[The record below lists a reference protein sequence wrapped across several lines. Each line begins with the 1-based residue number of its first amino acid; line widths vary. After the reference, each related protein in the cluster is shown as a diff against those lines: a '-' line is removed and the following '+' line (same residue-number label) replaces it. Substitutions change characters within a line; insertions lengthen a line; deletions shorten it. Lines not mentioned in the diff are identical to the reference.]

1 MEQKNQL
8 QASTKLEMQSRKQ
21 KVNSLIKY
29 VKNEDEKQIVQALDD
44 VKIKEI
50 TREDAD
56 RLIEVV
62 GKWGFYMGSSARLSS
77 DDILLLCKFLK
88 DNYNFLTINEINLA
102 ISLNLKGALG
112 KIEYYGNLSP
122 LYMSQVLNSFLEYRK
137 ENLQPLLERK
147 DRDDVKPTP
156 QLNKGELVKMTQDAL
171 RLEYSKF
178 IKGEVVDDLFS
189 IVYTYLD
196 KNNKLNLSDDSKR
209 KAFAFAQKMLSNEN
223 TRQAKNLGD
232 LIRNAVQKDDT
243 IRFEKYFQNGILMDF
258 FSKIESVDDLVNS
271 VNINEIL

>member
-1 MEQKNQL
+1 
-8 QASTKLEMQSRKQ
+8 MQSRKQ

-102 ISLNLKGALG
+102 ISLNLKGELG
-112 KIEYYGNLSP
+112 RIEYYGNLSP

-196 KNNKLNLSDDSKR
+196 KNNKLNPSDDSKR

>member
-1 MEQKNQL
+1 
-8 QASTKLEMQSRKQ
+8 MQSRKQ

-122 LYMSQVLNSFLEYRK
+122 LYMSQVLNAFLEYRK

-196 KNNKLNLSDDSKR
+196 KNNKLNPSDDSKR
-209 KAFAFAQKMLSNEN
+209 KAFAFSQKMLSNEN
-223 TRQAKNLGD
+223 TRQAKNIGD

-258 FSKIESVDDLVNS
+258 FSKIESVDDLVNG

>member
-122 LYMSQVLNSFLEYRK
+122 LYMSQVLNAFLEYRK

-196 KNNKLNLSDDSKR
+196 KNNKLNPSDDSKR

-223 TRQAKNLGD
+223 TRQAKNIGD

>member
-1 MEQKNQL
+1 
-8 QASTKLEMQSRKQ
+8 MQSRKQ

-122 LYMSQVLNSFLEYRK
+122 LYMSQVLNAFLEYRK

-196 KNNKLNLSDDSKR
+196 KNNKLNPSDDSKR
-209 KAFAFAQKMLSNEN
+209 KAFAFAQKMLCNEN
-223 TRQAKNLGD
+223 TRQAKNIGD

-258 FSKIESVDDLVNS
+258 FSKIESVDDLVNG

>member
-1 MEQKNQL
+1 
-8 QASTKLEMQSRKQ
+8 MQSRKQ

-209 KAFAFAQKMLSNEN
+209 KAFAFSQKMLSNEN
-223 TRQAKNLGD
+223 TRQAKNIGD

>member
-1 MEQKNQL
+1 
-8 QASTKLEMQSRKQ
+8 
-21 KVNSLIKY
+21 
-29 VKNEDEKQIVQALDD
+29 
-44 VKIKEI
+44 
-50 TREDAD
+50 
-56 RLIEVV
+56 
-62 GKWGFYMGSSARLSS
+62 
-77 DDILLLCKFLK
+77 
-88 DNYNFLTINEINLA
+88 
-102 ISLNLKGALG
+102 
-112 KIEYYGNLSP
+112 
-122 LYMSQVLNSFLEYRK
+122 
-137 ENLQPLLERK
+137 LERK

-209 KAFAFAQKMLSNEN
+209 KAFAFSQKMLSNEN
-223 TRQAKNLGD
+223 TRQAKNIGD

-258 FSKIESVDDLVNS
+258 FSKIESVDDLVNG

>member
-122 LYMSQVLNSFLEYRK
+122 LYMSQVLNAFLEYRK

-209 KAFAFAQKMLSNEN
+209 KAFAFSQKMLSNEN
-223 TRQAKNLGD
+223 TRQAKNIGD

-258 FSKIESVDDLVNS
+258 FSKIESVDDLVNG

>member
-1 MEQKNQL
+1 
-8 QASTKLEMQSRKQ
+8 MQSRKQ

-77 DDILLLCKFLK
+77 DDIL
-88 DNYNFLTINEINLA
+88 
-102 ISLNLKGALG
+102 
-112 KIEYYGNLSP
+112 
-122 LYMSQVLNSFLEYRK
+122 SQVLNAFLEYRK

-196 KNNKLNLSDDSKR
+196 KNNKLNPSDDSKR

>member
-1 MEQKNQL
+1 
-8 QASTKLEMQSRKQ
+8 MQSRKQ

-223 TRQAKNLGD
+223 TRQAKNIGD

-258 FSKIESVDDLVNS
+258 FSKIESVDDLVNG

>member
-21 KVNSLIKY
+21 KVNSLTKY
-29 VKNEDEKQIVQALDD
+29 AKNDDERQIVQALDD

-62 GKWGFYMGSSARLSS
+62 GKWGFYMGSSARLTS

-112 KIEYYGNLSP
+112 RNEYYGNLSP
-122 LYMSQVLNSFLEYRK
+122 LYMSQVLNAFIEYRK
-137 ENLQPLLERK
+137 ENLQPIFDRKERDEIK
-147 DRDDVKPTP
+147 APP
-156 QLNKGELVKMTQDAL
+156 QLNRDELLKMTKDAIL
-171 RLEYSKF
+171 LEYSKF
-178 IKGEVVDDLFS
+178 KKGEVVDDLFS
-189 IVYTYLD
+189 IVYTYLS
-196 KNNKLNLSDDSKR
+196 KNNRLNTSEEGKK
-209 KAFAFAQKMLSNEN
+209 KAFAFAQKMIASDNYKEA
-223 TRQAKNLGD
+223 RNLGD
-232 LIRNAVQKDDT
+232 LIRNAVKKDDGL
-243 IRFEKYFQNGILMDF
+243 RFDKYYETGIVMDF
-258 FSKIESVDDLVNS
+258 FSTIDNIDDFVNS
-271 VNINEIL
+271 ININEIL

>member
-1 MEQKNQL
+1 
-8 QASTKLEMQSRKQ
+8 MQSRKQ

-122 LYMSQVLNSFLEYRK
+122 LYMSQVLNAFLEYRK

-223 TRQAKNLGD
+223 TRQAKNIGD

-258 FSKIESVDDLVNS
+258 FSKIESVDDLVNG